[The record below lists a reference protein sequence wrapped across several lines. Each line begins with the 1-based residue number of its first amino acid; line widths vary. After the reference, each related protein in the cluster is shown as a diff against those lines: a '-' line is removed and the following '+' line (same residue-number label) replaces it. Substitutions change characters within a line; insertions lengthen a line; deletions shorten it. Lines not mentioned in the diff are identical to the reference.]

1 MLRGIIYSISSSF
14 GCELFHKRVLSQHT
28 MNLIVPAA
36 AIWSRGGFGFVDFP
50 FHTAI
55 YYLLTSRK
63 LSFYTLSFVL
73 FGLPRLAAG
82 NIFMRVCLVLLAPS
96 QRRFIL
102 ISECLECRWVCGGSL
117 GASCFL
123 VVCSIFGGRGFGS
136 FRPSGCG
143 NRPRPTINY
152 KANSQEETTI
162 DYINLTTHEE
172 GTSASAQRKPRQEEK
187 SGVQGKQNRRRML
200 LFLLWIYF

>member
-123 VVCSIFGGRGFGS
+123 VVCSIFGGRGFGQ
-136 FRPSGCG
+136 FPSLGL
-143 NRPRPTINY
+143 RKSPPPDY
-152 KANSQEETTI
+152 KLKSQLTGR
-162 DYINLTTHEE
+162 DYYRLH
-172 GTSASAQRKPRQEEK
+172 
-187 SGVQGKQNRRRML
+187 
-200 LFLLWIYF
+200 